1 MIHVTYVPNCLSKV
15 LLQDSYEYREKN
27 VMTIFIHRLSSFALF
42 AGKDH
47 FIPNSL
53 IFKVI
58 AFKQKKKV
66 SPSSLSYP
74 AAKFF
79 YNTSE
84 VCSEDSMTAM
94 AFNEEELYGTFFP
107 EDMNQKRTRTIGWN
121 LYLGYFFLSMCLV
134 CTTVLYFRMADVPVN
149 CTVACEIGKR
159 IKKFFSDFF
168 FGNNPEENA

>member
-1 MIHVTYVPNCLSKV
+1 MSRIVCPKYFSSTLMSIGKKK
-15 LLQDSYEYREKN
+15 KN

-42 AGKDH
+42 AAKDH

-58 AFKQKKKV
+58 AFKQKKIY
-66 SPSSLSYP
+66 PPPHP

-94 AFNEEELYGTFFP
+94 AFNEVELYGTFFP

-121 LYLGYFFLSMCLV
+121 LYLGYFFLCMCFV
-134 CTTVLYFRMADVPVN
+134 CMHYCAV
-149 CTVACEIGKR
+149 
-159 IKKFFSDFF
+159 FSY
-168 FGNNPEENA
+168 GGCSC